1 MALAKVPPLAIFADV
16 RSVNLLVRVDSEV
29 EIIPWGSSA
38 QEVISLLRPWRRMNS
53 WKRLAT
59 EVLSLRETR
68 QSGA

>member
-16 RSVNLLVRVDSEV
+16 RSVSLLVRVDSEV

-53 WKRLAT
+53 
-59 EVLSLRETR
+59 
-68 QSGA
+68 